1 MQKHAKQEHDSGFN
15 IKDEIRS
22 IVGNIIEAQVEKD
35 YELVSELTDELIAL
49 MDKHKEKYELYAHVI
64 KNSINGEKKSREIA
78 HPSIAKARALKKLTE
93 LLEQRL
99 IDDMKQDNLKEVAAR
114 IYTIRIVKNN
124 NPRVVVNIP
133 AEQLPERFQRV
144 KPDKIKLQ
152 SAIIDGEEV
161 EGVPL
166 ELGEQIKIYPY

>member
-1 MQKHAKQEHDSGFN
+1 MRKHASQ
-15 IKDEIRS
+15 IKGEIRS
-22 IVGNIIEAQVEKD
+22 IVGDIIKAQAERD
-35 YELVSELTDELIAL
+35 YELVSELTDELIDL
-49 MDKHKEKYELYAHVI
+49 MDKHEDKYELYAHVI

-78 HPSIAKARALKKLTE
+78 HPSIAKARALKSLAE

-99 IDDMKQDNLKEVAAR
+99 KDDLKQRNLKEVEAR
-114 IYTIRIVKNN
+114 IYTIRIEENN
-124 NPRVVVNIP
+124 NSKVIVNIP

-144 KPDKIKLQ
+144 KPDKIKLK

-161 EGVPL
+161 EGVTL

>member
-1 MQKHAKQEHDSGFN
+1 MRKHASQEHDTFFDIRG
-15 IKDEIRS
+15 EIRS
-22 IVGNIIEAQVEKD
+22 IVGAITEAQAERD

-49 MDKHKEKYELYAHVI
+49 MDKHENKYELYAHVI
-64 KNSINGEKKSREIA
+64 KNSINGAKKSKEIA
-78 HPSIAKARALKKLTE
+78 HPSIAKARALNKLAE

-99 IDDMKQDNLKEVAAR
+99 KDDMKRRNLKEVEAR
-114 IYTIRIVKNN
+114 IYTIRIVENN
-124 NPRVVVNIP
+124 ISKVIVNIP

-144 KPDKIKLQ
+144 KPDKIKLK

-161 EGVPL
+161 EGVTL